1 MNKIKKNLKV
11 VILAGGYG
19 TRLSEYTKKIPK
31 PMVQINRKPL
41 LVHIINHYKKFGFK
55 EFIIAAGYKKEVIKN
70 YFKNKNVKVINTG
83 LKTMTGGRIK
93 RLQSHLKDQTF
104 LLTYGDGLSDVNI
117 NNLLNFHKKSKNLVT
132 LTAVRPP
139 ARFGAIKL
147 KEGKANY
154 FKEKSSLDEGWIN
167 GGFFIFEPA
176 IFKYIKGD
184 STYLEREP
192 LQTLSKKKLL
202 GGYKHNG
209 FWQCVD
215 TERDKIILEKSI
227 KQKKYKF

>member
-154 FKEKSSLDEGWIN
+154 FKEKSSLDVGWIN

-176 IFKYIKGD
+176 IFKYIKGVR
-184 STYLEREP
+184 T
-192 LQTLSKKKLL
+192 
-202 GGYKHNG
+202 NV
-209 FWQCVD
+209 WQP
-215 TERDKIILEKSI
+215 TKRN
-227 KQKKYKF
+227 Q

>member
-139 ARFGAIKL
+139 ARFGELTILNNRVSKFL
-147 KEGKANY
+147 
-154 FKEKSSLDEGWIN
+154 EKPQVSQGWIN
-167 GGFFIFEPA
+167 GGFFIA
-176 IFKYIKGD
+176 NKKIFKFIKGD
-184 STYLEREP
+184 KTILEKAP
-192 LQTLSKKKLL
+192 LEKLSKKKQLFA
-202 GGYKHNG
+202 YKHFG
-209 FWQCVD
+209 FWRCMD
-215 TERDKIILEKSI
+215 TKRDKDYLETLP
-227 KQKKYKF
+227 KYKKI